1 MITPVNVGLFTPI
14 LFILCGVLLVV
25 LRAGASRIFFDVVG
39 TFQANKMLQDTEAAV
54 TMMNAIM
61 IDGLSGME
69 EAGAMVAE
77 QMQKIV
83 EATVPL
89 SYELEKA
96 TIEFEKFI
104 NLSLDGGPALSSEV
118 REVGLQFGFTAEQSL
133 EAGARMAQLSS
144 IIGQETVPQA
154 TEMALAFGLIGD
166 MTPEA
171 AMQKLINLQQQT
183 GFIFKSTTKAAYDNL
198 SADQKRLVVKKE
210 MVDVLNTL
218 NKVEDNSA
226 ATMSKITTVMN
237 EFASQAHLAGESISM
252 MAAMSA
258 TLIEAGEEQGKGGR
272 ALRMIYARLGADT
285 GGAAT
290 TLQKLGV
297 ETKNA
302 DGSLRALSDVL
313 ADLNPKW
320 QQMNSGQK
328 QFIAQQVAGNRHYVR
343 FIKLAEN
350 HDRILQLNNAT
361 TGTMGEV
368 YSETLEPVGFLN
380 DLMESEAIAL
390 DKARAELDLVNA
402 AMGNFFIPTVVAATE
417 YQTLFNEALLGM
429 LEASHQLGG
438 EVVNL
443 GNMLQGFFE
452 FQQIMTTTFA
462 PFFSAMI
469 NVKAMNIALMT
480 QRQIMRALSGV
491 ALAHTAQSK
500 TAAQNIEISLEKE
513 NVKRKELIGLTNEQ
527 RLTEY
532 TASNAAITGSKG
544 KSILYQQHGVEIR
557 ELILLVGQQKTAE
570 TNLSAVQRQAGRYNA
585 AITELETFSAERN
598 IQMVGLNTTAHIKN
612 TNTRKAHTLRVKE
625 ARAATD
631 AFLLA
636 LEEEEMNLEQLN
648 FRLVKTGEGYRF
660 LINNVN
666 GTTGAM
672 KTVKP
677 AIDLT
682 TGAVEKQTMAIMAL
696 SMRMMKLGMGIFV
709 AEMIVMMFKDALP
722 GIKTESDAAR
732 ISLILMAMGMAVMS
746 AEMIYSMGAMVTA
759 TTVTKGA
766 TAAVKWHTFITGILT
781 KAYWAQTYATIQA
794 TISVA
799 WFKSVLMGV
808 AFIASMIAIA
818 AAINYYLVPKLAKLT
833 ERTDEAAESFE
844 EFSDRTAGLAFN
856 LENEMSGLD
865 WSVFDEG
872 TESIQ
877 GFNNA
882 REEMFFGFKAG
893 QVTGDL
899 IKQVQQGGVGSFIA
913 NTEIIMTNT
922 FNGMTT
928 EEVADQIIEQIE
940 RKAGLSGLNASVAVN

>member
-1 MITPVNVGLFTPI
+1 MITPVDVGLFTPI

-25 LRAGASRIFFDVVG
+25 LRAGASRVFFDVVG
-39 TFQANKMLQDTEAAV
+39 VFQANKMLQDTEAAV
-54 TMMNAIM
+54 TMMNAIV

-69 EAGAMVAE
+69 ESGAMVAE

-96 TIEFEKFI
+96 TIEFDKFI
-104 NLSLDGGPALSSEV
+104 NLSLKGGPALSGEV
-118 REVGLQFGFTAEQSL
+118 RDVGLQFGFTAEQSL

-166 MTPEA
+166 MSPEA

-210 MVDVLNTL
+210 MADVLNTL

-226 ATMSKITTVMN
+226 ATMSKITNVMN

-313 ADLNPKW
+313 TDLNPKW
-320 QQMNSGQK
+320 EQMNSGQK

-361 TGTMGEV
+361 TGKMGEV
-368 YSETLEPVGFLN
+368 YSETLEPIGFLN
-380 DLMESEAIAL
+380 ALMESNAISL
-390 DKARAELDLVNA
+390 DKVNAELEINA
-402 AMGNFFIPTVVAATE
+402 ALMGNFFIPTTIGAKE
-417 YQTLFNEALLGM
+417 FQLEFNKELTHFVFLLDKAGT
-429 LEASHQLGG
+429 SSY
-438 EVVNL
+438 NL
-443 GNMLQGFFE
+443 GKVLRGFFE
-452 FQQIMTTTFA
+452 FQQIISSSFA

-480 QRQIMRALSGV
+480 QRQIMRALQGV
-491 ALAHTAQSK
+491 ALSKNATTKKAQEQEQIQHAEIIMLMEAQIALSHEMRVEEMARAGVNK
-500 TAAQNIEISLEKE
+500 TAAGVKKGNMQTEIVGLHKVRNAVLQNEYAVESLTIVEKE
-513 NVKRKELIGLTNEQ
+513 RAAYNKIHAKINAYLTKHEVTSVKELLAVETLYHSTRDMAIRDSRTLALATENLVIALEGEITRRKKGIMVMDEQIVMYEILGGKVDGAVLDQHRMGASVTLTD
-527 RLTEY
+527 
-532 TASNAAITGSKG
+532 AAI
-544 KSILYQQHGVEIR
+544 
-557 ELILLVGQQKTAE
+557 
-570 TNLSAVQRQAGRYNA
+570 
-585 AITELETFSAERN
+585 
-598 IQMVGLNTTAHIKN
+598 
-612 TNTRKAHTLRVKE
+612 E
-625 ARAATD
+625 A
-631 AFLLA
+631 
-636 LEEEEMNLEQLN
+636 
-648 FRLVKTGEGYRF
+648 
-660 LINNVN
+660 
-666 GTTGAM
+666 
-672 KTVKP
+672 
-677 AIDLT
+677 
-682 TGAVEKQTMAIMAL
+682 QTMSIMKWT
-696 SMRMMKLGMGIFV
+696 MTIMKVGMVFFI
-709 AEMIVMMFKDALP
+709 AEMAVMAFKDSIP
-722 GIKTESDAAR
+722 GIRDEAHAAR
-732 ISLILMAMGMAVMS
+732 IAFILMGMAMVAMT
-746 AEMIYSMGAMVTA
+746 AEMIYSMGATMRNTA
-759 TTVTKGA
+759 VKAGNSAATVTQTFLAKNLIRWKIVE
-766 TAAVKWHTFITGILT
+766 TQAVVANTRAWLILNSVV
-781 KAYWAQTYATIQA
+781 TYGGFL
-794 TISVA
+794 VA
-799 WFKSVLMGV
+799 MV
-808 AFIASMIAIA
+808 AIV
-818 AAINYYLVPKLAKLT
+818 AAIDLLLPKMEDMTGELDDA
-833 ERTDEAAESFE
+833 
-844 EFSDRTAGLAFN
+844 SDAFLNDAGAMEDWAYDMN
-856 LENEMSGLD
+856 GAMDTLD

-872 TESIQ
+872 TESIE

-940 RKAGLSGLNASVAVN
+940 RKAGISGLNASVAVN